1 MAMTYTQ
8 LSDVSDRVRRELAT
22 HQNNLEAAKNSF
34 AQVSSGL
41 TTMQSAYTAW
51 AQEVNALVAANPS
64 DAAVLALKA
73 DKDRMVAEFAATKTR
88 ADSLTTAVNGI

>member
-8 LSDVSDRVRRELAT
+8 LSEISDRVRRELAGN
-22 HQNNLEAAKNSF
+22 QNNVEAAKSQF
-34 AQVSSGL
+34 AAVSASL
-41 TTMQSAYTAW
+41 TAMQSAYTTW
-51 AQEVNALVAANPS
+51 AQEVNALATANPS

-88 ADSLTTAVNGI
+88 ADALTAAVNGI